1 MSKMTELASG
11 AIAAVDTV
19 TNRARRGR
27 RNPSDRHRQMAC
39 QGNRRSPAPPPSGA
53 DPAARVFAAAVVK
66 LAQSLDGSNGCEPE
80 H

>member
-11 AIAAVDTV
+11 AITAVDTV

-27 RNPSDRHRQMAC
+27 RNPSDRPRQMGLPNQPSFTRASSVWRGPC
-39 QGNRRSPAPPPSGA
+39 CPRLRRRRREAGA
-53 DPAARVFAAAVVK
+53 ELGR
-66 LAQSLDGSNGCEPE
+66 SNGCEPE

>member
-19 TNRARRGR
+19 TNRAGRGR
-27 RNPSDRHRQMAC
+27 RNPSDRHRQMGC
-39 QGNRRSPAPPPSGA
+39 QGNRRSPAPLPSGA
-53 DPAARVFAAAVVK
+53 DPAARVSAAVVK